1 MLGPMTKRYEGRAAR
16 RKQLTLSV
24 ARSALSAALMLVVY
38 YRAPFEH
45 ALDAAVLMW
54 LLAGLGAL
62 AVALVVQIRL
72 IVRSDTPRLRALEAV
87 AIGLPFLLL
96 LYAST
101 YTLMSTNSPDSF
113 TEALDRTDALYF
125 TMTVFSTIGFGDIAP
140 VTHAARIV
148 TMSQMVVGL
157 LTIGLAARL
166 LITAV
171 NVADGRKEQRSNDAT
186 TDVEDR

>member
-1 MLGPMTKRYEGRAAR
+1 MTKRQEGRAAR
-16 RKQLTLSV
+16 RKQLTFAV
-24 ARSALSAALMLVVY
+24 ARSALSAALMLAVY
-38 YRAPFEH
+38 YRAPFDH
-45 ALDAAVLMW
+45 ALDAAVLIW
-54 LLAGLGAL
+54 LVAGLAAL
-62 AVALVVQIRL
+62 TVALVVQLRL
-72 IVRSDTPRLRALEAV
+72 ILHSDAPRLRALEAV

-125 TMTVFSTIGFGDIAP
+125 TMTVFTTVGFGDIAP

-157 LTIGLAARL
+157 LTVGVAARL
-166 LITAV
+166 LLTAV
-171 NVADGRKEQRSNDAT
+171 NFADNRKERRSDDVPIA
-186 TDVEDR
+186 DVEDR